1 MPQGNGSPPVW
12 RWPPA
17 FPARGESQLHAT
29 GSGAWWQRGD
39 GAAVGI
45 MQQRWGGRGG
55 GNETS
60 RDGGVEDGE
69 GGGEGATRRGAL
81 QVRAG
86 QKRAPGTRRRRN
98 GSLFIFPFH

>member
-29 GSGAWWQRGD
+29 GSGAWWRRGD

-45 MQQRWGGRGG
+45 MHQRGGG

-60 RDGGVEDGE
+60 RDGGVEGR
-69 GGGEGATRRGAL
+69 GGGTRRGSA
-81 QVRAG
+81 AG
-86 QKRAPGTRRRRN
+86 QGGTKASAWN
-98 GSLFIFPFH
+98 EAGT